1 MEDGLLRLRVQRLV
15 LGGCDAE
22 SQPDFKVC
30 ESTYALCTTAACE
43 PIDGDKDTVSC
54 ACDVKTGYSAGEEPC
69 TGEIKT
75 EKGTQISSRYYP
87 ITGYAA
93 CNNDRPWAWCLDKP
107 CIVDADDPAKASCA
121 CTVTKDKGP
130 YLVVTDTY
138 TDTTCTTK
146 MWSSATVARGQ
157 HKSPTSSRPI
167 PTSSPSISRFSTPR
181 TSGASTARDEVE
193 DLLGGKHRGNSL
205 RSIAAQ
211 RRAAPP
217 SRRRRRRARKSCS
230 SRDRRRPSP
239 RGRYTGR

>member
-1 MEDGLLRLRVQRLV
+1 MWKTACVLTFAAFSGMA

-107 CIVDADDPAKASCA
+107 CIVDAADPAKASCA
-121 CTVTKDKGP
+121 CTVTKDQGP

-146 MWSSATVARGQ
+146 IWSSATVQGVKQ
-157 HKSPTSSRPI
+157 ITDFLKTNPNLKPFDI
-167 PTSSPSISRFSTPR
+167 K
-181 TSGASTARDEVE
+181 V
-193 DLLGGKHRGNSL
+193 LN
-205 RSIAAQ
+205 
-211 RRAAPP
+211 APN
-217 SRRRRRRARKSCS
+217 
-230 SRDRRRPSP
+230 
-239 RGRYTGR
+239 